1 MLAAST
7 VVVSILSRRSS
18 RWLTLCVSLSV
29 LPFACKSSVPP
40 ELVDN
45 DGDNVPDQSE
55 DRDQDGMV
63 DPGETNPNEVDTDD
77 DGIDD
82 INEVSTIACA
92 KINDRPYEVYDV
104 PGADSMIL
112 MDAQVRERATLRTM
126 DNKAPGASLVDP
138 DLDVAA
144 VLISK
149 RPADGVATPS
159 AQRDHEKRT
168 LIRPLGE
175 ILNERE
181 RALTTIQG
189 HEAEQASFAMRL
201 TTPATPRALAAQL
214 ATGLLNGVALTG
226 TPAPGGTAVR
236 EVTINLLT
244 IVRSPQQV
252 VILAAVAAG
261 VPAPEGADI
270 RLEELTD
277 GTNVARHESF
287 TRHVCD
293 QFVAK
298 EKQAVDII
306 WVVDD
311 SGSMEDD
318 QMAVR
323 AAADAMAEVLTNGG
337 IDYRL
342 GVARHFA
349 QDENSRRRGD
359 LEGQGLT
366 ADLEQF
372 KEDIVV
378 GAQGGWEPG
387 LETGIL
393 AIDRLLPKTA
403 AGEAPNPQRLR
414 EDAATVIVNLSDERD
429 QNLECLACG
438 SCEEPDSRQ
447 RFCTEPAGQPEIDRF
462 ISAYTMRSAVV
473 FAIVGDLPNGCQQ
486 SGSRDDFEPGQGYVE
501 VANGTGGSFGSLC
514 GDMRANV
521 QDIARAATGIASDY
535 TLSSIPAS
543 ASIRIAKG
551 QPGQGVTIPRNRQN
565 GWDYDPVRN
574 RIVFYGSARPVK
586 GEEIVV
592 GYRRWDWKGNP
603 NRPADPCD
611 LCEVNTSCNPE
622 SDLSLCEAVC
632 GEVVCEGGQA
642 CLPDTATCG
651 DPSQVPMTPPTAC
664 GGDCDPGLVCNPST
678 TDCVVPCEMTGCAAG
693 QICSAVTHLCQIPN
707 F

>member
-1 MLAAST
+1 MVASN
-7 VVVSILSRRSS
+7 LSRRSRS
-18 RWLTLCVSLSV
+18 WLTLSVCLAV
-29 LPFACKSSVPP
+29 LPFACKDSVPA
-40 ELVDN
+40 EKVDS

-55 DRDQDGMV
+55 DRDQDGMI
-63 DPGETNPNEVDTDD
+63 DPGETNPNEIDTDD

-82 INEVSTIACA
+82 VNEVATLACA
-92 KINDRPYEVYDV
+92 KINDRPFDVFDV

-112 MDAQVRERATLRTM
+112 MDAQVRERTTLRTM
-126 DNKAPGASLVDP
+126 DNRAPGAALVDP
-138 DLDVAA
+138 ELEVAA

-149 RPADGVATPS
+149 RPANGATTPA

-181 RALTTIQG
+181 RAVTTVQG
-189 HEAEQASFAMRL
+189 YEAEQASFTMRL
-201 TTPATPRALAAQL
+201 STAITARELAGQL
-214 ATGLLNGVALTG
+214 ASGLLNGVPLTG
-226 TPAPGGTAVR
+226 TPALGGTPTR
-236 EVTINLLT
+236 EMTINLLT
-244 IVRSPQQV
+244 IVRSAAQV
-252 VILAAVAAG
+252 VILAAVAPGAP
-261 VPAPEGADI
+261 PAEGADL

-277 GTNVARHESF
+277 GTNVSRHESF

-323 AAADAMAEVLTNGG
+323 AAADAMAEVLENGG

-349 QDENSRRRGD
+349 NDQNSRRRGD
-359 LEGQGLT
+359 LQGNGLT
-366 ADLEQF
+366 SDLEEF
-372 KEDIVV
+372 KDDIVV
-378 GAQGGWEPG
+378 GADGGWEPG

-393 AIDRLLPKTA
+393 AIDRLLPRTP
-403 AGEAPNPQRLR
+403 AGGAPDPQKLR

-429 QNLECLACG
+429 QNLECIACG
-438 SCEEPDSRQ
+438 SCEEPANRQ
-447 RFCTEPAGQPEIDRF
+447 QFCTDPAAQTEIDRF
-462 ISAYTMRSAVV
+462 VSQYTQRSAVV

-501 VANGTGGSFGSLC
+501 VANGTGGGFGSLC

-535 TLSSIPAS
+535 QLTQLPAS
-543 ASIRIAKG
+543 ASIRVAKG
-551 QPGQGVTIPRNRQN
+551 APGAGVTIPRSRSN
-565 GWDYDPVRN
+565 GWDYDPIRN
-574 RIVFYGSARPVK
+574 RIVFYGSARPMK

-592 GYRRWDWKGNP
+592 GYRRWDWKGNM
-603 NRPADPCD
+603 NRPPDGCD
-611 LCEVNTSCNPE
+611 LCEMYTSCDPT
-622 SDLSLCEAVC
+622 SDLTICEPVC

-642 CLPDTATCG
+642 CLPDTAMCG
-651 DPSQVPMTPPTAC
+651 DPEDVPTTPPSAC
-664 GGDCDPGLVCNPST
+664 GGECDAGLVCNPSSG
-678 TDCVVPCEMTGCAAG
+678 DCVVPCETTGCGAG
-693 QICSAVTHLCQIPN
+693 QICSAVTHLCQVPN